1 MDITEKIY
9 RLWKKN
15 EPFALA
21 TVVKTTGSAPGKTG
35 FKMLVEKNGAAAGTV
50 GGGFL
55 EQDVL
60 KECLSRMKSGESG
73 VKEYILDE
81 KKDGVQMGPDQII
94 APMICGG
101 GVWIY
106 FEVSRPPAQAL
117 IFGAGHVGS
126 ALSRIL
132 APLDYRVTLIDNRR
146 EFADEKK
153 NPLAKTVL
161 SDYREFAESLDT
173 GPRSF
178 AAIMTHGHEHD
189 YEILSSLMKKKD
201 PSAYIGVIAS
211 KAKSKAM
218 IRKLKKELGPDV
230 DLSRLYTPIG
240 LDIGGNSA
248 SEIALGI
255 AAEIQAARYGRK
267 NSHMR
272 DAVKEG

>member
-35 FKMLVEKNGAAAGTV
+35 FKMLVEKDGAAFGTV

-55 EQDVL
+55 EKDAR
-60 KECLSRMKSGESG
+60 KECLLRIRSGESG
-73 VKEYILDE
+73 IKEYILDD
-81 KKDGVQMGPDQII
+81 KKDGVPTGPDQTL

-106 FEVSRPPAQAL
+106 FEVSRPPAHAV

-126 ALSRIL
+126 ALCRIL
-132 APLDYRVTLIDNRR
+132 APLDYRVTLIDNRP
-146 EFADEKK
+146 EFADETR
-153 NPLAKTVL
+153 NPLVKTVL
-161 SDYREFAESLDT
+161 ADYREFAETLDT

-178 AAIMTHGHEHD
+178 AAVMTHGHEHD
-189 YEILSSLMKKKD
+189 YEILMGLMKKKD
-201 PSAYIGVIAS
+201 PPAYIGVIAS
-211 KAKSKAM
+211 KAKSRAM
-218 IRKLKKELGPDV
+218 IRKLKKDLGPGV

-255 AAEIQAARYGRK
+255 AAEMQATRYDKK